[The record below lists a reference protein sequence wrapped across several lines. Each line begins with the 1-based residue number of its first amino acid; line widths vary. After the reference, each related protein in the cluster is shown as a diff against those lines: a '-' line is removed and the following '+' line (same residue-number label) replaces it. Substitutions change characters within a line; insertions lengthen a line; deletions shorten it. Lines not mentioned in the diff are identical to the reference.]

1 MFEVIQIALV
11 ATMGICFLLTLAYVS
26 IGIIADITDNYE
38 EDSILEKIL
47 FRLLKFNNLLFIV
60 PIISLAIILGYSLIK
75 LWNSI

>member
-47 FRLLKFNNLLFIV
+47 FGLIKFNHFLFIV
-60 PIISLAIILGYSLIK
+60 PIISMLIILGYCLVE